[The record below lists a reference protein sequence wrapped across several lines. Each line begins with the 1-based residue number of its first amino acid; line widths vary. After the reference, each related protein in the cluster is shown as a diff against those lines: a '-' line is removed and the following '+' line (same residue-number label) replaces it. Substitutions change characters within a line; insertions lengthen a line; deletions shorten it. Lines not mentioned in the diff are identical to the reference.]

1 MTKPIARSRSYY
13 SYNGCNK
20 QFIYIIIKPN
30 NVKDIKKARQNIL
43 TGLIVTVKK

>member
-13 SYNGCNK
+13 SYNGCK
-20 QFIYIIIKPN
+20 QFIYIIIKPD